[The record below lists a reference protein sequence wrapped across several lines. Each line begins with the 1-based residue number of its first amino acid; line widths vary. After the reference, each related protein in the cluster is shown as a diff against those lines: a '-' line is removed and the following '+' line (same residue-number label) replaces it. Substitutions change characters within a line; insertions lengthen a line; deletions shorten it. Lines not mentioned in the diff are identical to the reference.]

1 MCYGKGY
8 PKLSGMPGRGSASG
22 FGPQA
27 EVRRETIRRF
37 RGDELAFRCV
47 MSLRSKPASTG
58 YWREKR
64 GSYAESCLFLRPR
77 LTGFRRVAIK
87 LMMNEG
93 LKTSETQL
101 RTLKTRGSDGDWEG
115 FYRKYAGVI
124 LSFCKKQGLDDF
136 SARDVLQESMI
147 LLMRKLPGF
156 TYSESKG
163 RFRNWL
169 LTLVYGKVRDARRR
183 LIRRAEQP
191 WQESSLSGEAA
202 SPSAGGDL
210 AEDEVESAW
219 RMTLLEEGLKR
230 LKRNPR
236 IKSET
241 MEVFEACVI
250 HNMTIPAV
258 AAKFQLEENNIYQI
272 KNRLIRKLREEIED
286 LEQNQ
291 ALPTPSSV

>member
-1 MCYGKGY
+1 MSVKDE
-8 PKLSGMPGRGSASG
+8 PASG
-22 FGPQA
+22 EYWP
-27 EVRRETIRRF
+27 
-37 RGDELAFRCV
+37 GDLE
-47 MSLRSKPASTG
+47 
-58 YWREKR
+58 
-64 GSYAESCLFLRPR
+64 SYAVACLFLRPR
-77 LTGFRRVAIK
+77 LTGFGPIAIR

-101 RTLKTRGSDGDWEG
+101 RTLKDGGSDGDWEG

-124 LSFCKKQGLDDF
+124 LNFCKKQGLDDF

-191 WQESSLSGEAA
+191 WQESSLPRDPFP
-202 SPSAGGDL
+202 PSDGRDP
-210 AEDEVESAW
+210 AEEEVESAW
-219 RMTLLEEGLKR
+219 KMTLLEEALRR

-236 IKSET
+236 IKPET
-241 MEVFEACVI
+241 VEVFEACVI
-250 HNMTIPAV
+250 QNMTIPAV
-258 AAKFQLEENNIYQI
+258 AEKFQLEENNIYQI

-286 LEQNQ
+286 LEQNH
-291 ALPTPSSV
+291 ALPTRLPYERA